1 MSISLFESHPLNP
14 YNMYHTQQLN
24 FALIVKAALVLDSA
38 SLCYVLD
45 DMLKV
50 AHTSC

>member
-14 YNMYHTQQLN
+14 YNMYDTRQLN

-38 SLCYVLD
+38 ALCYVFTE
-45 DMLKV
+45 MLKV